1 MKPKNII
8 EDITTVRRYTVKF
21 VCGSS
26 DGSVLAKGDYF
37 TAITIHNARSQEIR
51 FRRKAIF
58 SVPGEKPSFA
68 SEFTFGSLGPDAIV
82 EISCA
87 KICKEVDL
95 PQDSIHKGLFILES
109 PAELDVAAIHT
120 AAGAGGHVVMFK
132 YDDITPRLIKL
143 SELERPPS
151 RPLPDLIPL
160 PPFPPPSRK
169 NQQKLPQNYCCSSV
183 GDATAHTVRIIVR
196 NQGKGDAP
204 ASMTAVRFKGRK
216 PVHIETPAIPAGD
229 KTTVEV
235 RIPEKCLAEK
245 GGCLFEITV
254 NATGAFD
261 ESSKENNKARGS
273 CPC

>member
-1 MKPKNII
+1 MNPKNII
-8 EDITTVRRYTVKF
+8 DDITRVWRYTIKF

-26 DGSVLAKGDYF
+26 DGSVMAKGDYF
-37 TAITIHNARSQEIR
+37 TAITLYNPRPEEVR
-51 FRRKAIF
+51 FRKKAMF
-58 SVPGEKPSFA
+58 AVPSEKPSFA
-68 SEFTFGSLGPDAIV
+68 SDFTFGSLGPDAIL

-87 KICKEVDL
+87 EICKEVDL
-95 PQDSIHKGLFILES
+95 PRGDIHKGLFILES
-109 PAELDVAAIHT
+109 PAELDVTAIHT
-120 AAGAGGHVVMFK
+120 AGGAGGQVVMFK
-132 YDDITPRLIKL
+132 YDDITPRVMKL

-183 GDATAHTVRIIVR
+183 GDANVDTVRILVR

-229 KTTVEV
+229 ETTVEV

-254 NATGAFD
+254 NATGAFS
-261 ESSKENNKARGS
+261 ESNKENNTVSGS
-273 CPC
+273 CPS